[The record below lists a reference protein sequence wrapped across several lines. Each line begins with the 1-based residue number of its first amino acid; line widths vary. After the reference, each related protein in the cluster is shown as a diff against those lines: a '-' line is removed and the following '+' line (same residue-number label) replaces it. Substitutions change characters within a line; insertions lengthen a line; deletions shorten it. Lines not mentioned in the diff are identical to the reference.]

1 MAALSGFYPE
11 ALGEY
16 DNEMKDRLFSQLLGQ
31 AKAIA
36 SHFFR
41 RSIGKDPVDPDS
53 SVDYSSDF
61 LQMMFSGDGF
71 QLDEDVARALDVLL
85 ILHADHEQ
93 TVQLLLLG
101 LLLISS

>member
-1 MAALSGFYPE
+1 
-11 ALGEY
+11 
-16 DNEMKDRLFSQLLGQ
+16 MKDRLFSQLLGQ

-71 QLDEDVARALDVLL
+71 QLDEDVPGRSMFSSSFMLTMSK
-85 ILHADHEQ
+85 

-101 LLLISS
+101 LLAISS